1 MTRST
6 KLCPLLLAALSACA
20 IVHERAQES
29 APQARPAG
37 DEGMLLYTIGRLTFE
52 APAGWRARGDARHV
66 VLDSSAG
73 DARIEA
79 QVADKP
85 FPDDRAC
92 LAHAEDLLVRGQEML
107 TGQSKPTNVRR
118 HPTTLAGRKA
128 VVQEADQ
135 SGWHSWAWAV
145 CDRGE
150 QYRVFFTG
158 RSPLNAESVRA
169 SRLLSASATLAS
181 GPGA

>member
-1 MTRST
+1 MRRA
-6 KLCPLLLAALSACA
+6 LPAALALSACA

-29 APQARPAG
+29 VPQSRPAG
-37 DEGMLLYTIGRLTFE
+37 DEGMLLYTVGRLSFE

-66 VLDSSAG
+66 TLVSPAD
-73 DARIEA
+73 DARIDA
-79 QVADKP
+79 QLSEKP
-85 FPDDRAC
+85 FPDDRSC
-92 LAHAEDLLVRGQEML
+92 LAQAEDALARGQGKL
-107 TGQSKPTNVRR
+107 TNVRR
-118 HPTTLAGRKA
+118 HPTSLASRRA

-135 SGWHSWAWAV
+135 GGWHGWAWAV

-169 SRLLSASATLAS
+169 SRLLGSSASFA

>member
-1 MTRST
+1 
-6 KLCPLLLAALSACA
+6 LLLALSACA

-66 VLDSSAG
+66 VLESPTG
-73 DARIEA
+73 DARIDA

-85 FPDDRAC
+85 YPDDAAC
-92 LAHAEDLLVRGQEML
+92 LAQGEDALARGQAKL
-107 TGQSKPTNVRR
+107 TNVRR

-135 SGWHSWAWAV
+135 SGWHGWAWAV

-158 RSPLNAESVRA
+158 RSPLNTESVRA
-169 SRLLSASATLAS
+169 SRLLSSSATLAS